1 MFLIV
6 SSCTIQKK
14 LHSNGYHI
22 EWKSCFKEDF
32 SKDISDKKVII
43 EEEISFND
51 TLLSK
56 VEKDIENPENFYEE
70 IEKETNKENVN
81 KTHSKNQKQYK
92 LVEKNSLQTNR
103 KADSKKTY
111 YYRNSNTATT
121 YAFISHFGGL
131 MIIVGVCFVLFSSF
145 DPLLFVVVLI
155 LGGFGLLIISTI
167 GGLIKLFQHNY
178 GIFPMFASITIY
190 TYSVI
195 LFLAVL
201 ISLLLNY

>member
-22 EWKSCFKEDF
+22 EWKSRFNEDF
-32 SKDISDKKVII
+32 SKDISDKKEII

-56 VEKDIENPENFYEE
+56 VEKDIEYPENFYEE

-81 KTHSKNQKQYK
+81 KTHTKNQKQNK
-92 LVEKNSLQTNR
+92 LVGKNSLQINR

-121 YAFISHFGGL
+121 YAFMSHFGGL
-131 MIIVGVCFVLFSSF
+131 MIIVGICIILFSSL
-145 DPLLFVVVLI
+145 DPLLFVIVFL
-155 LGGFGLLIISTI
+155 LGGTGVLFASTI
-167 GGLIKLFQHNY
+167 GGLLKLYQQNY